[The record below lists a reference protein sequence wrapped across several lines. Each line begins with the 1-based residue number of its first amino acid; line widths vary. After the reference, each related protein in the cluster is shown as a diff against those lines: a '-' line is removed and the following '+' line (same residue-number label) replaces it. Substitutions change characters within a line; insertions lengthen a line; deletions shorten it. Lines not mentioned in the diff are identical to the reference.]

1 MKTPEQRQND
11 MIEAAKKYAKQYEGL
26 MYTIGSIA
34 GIAGIQKA
42 FERGVQFGLHQ
53 ALDITVE
60 REKAERDAEQQWISV
75 KEQLPRP
82 GQEVLIVD
90 DQIMR
95 VQAVSSYG
103 KWHPYVNGS
112 SCKPT
117 HWMPLSEPPK
127 AEK

>member
-1 MKTPEQRQND
+1 MTDDSKTPEQMAEEYADWLIDKTKIIRDIADVERPALQVGFLAGYQ
-11 MIEAAKKYAKQYEGL
+11 AAKP
-26 MYTIGSIA
+26 
-34 GIAGIQKA
+34 
-42 FERGVQFGLHQ
+42 
-53 ALDITVE
+53 
-60 REKAERDAEQQWISV
+60 QWISV
-75 KEQLPRP
+75 EERMPRP

-117 HWMPLSEPPK
+117 HWMPLPEAPK
-127 AEK
+127 GEE

>member
-1 MKTPEQRQND
+1 MKTPEEMAREYAD
-11 MIEAAKKYAKQYEGL
+11 DWHKDCDYPEPLLSTVKKATKTIFLAGYEAAKP
-26 MYTIGSIA
+26 
-34 GIAGIQKA
+34 
-42 FERGVQFGLHQ
+42 
-53 ALDITVE
+53 
-60 REKAERDAEQQWISV
+60 QWISV
-75 KEQLPRP
+75 EERLPRP

-117 HWMPLSEPPK
+117 HWMPLPELPK
-127 AEK
+127 DVKE

>member
-1 MKTPEQRQND
+1 MIEGMKTPEQLAED
-11 MIEAAKKYAKQYEGL
+11 YADFYLGSDAYSDAKASFLAGYEAAQPRWIRVE
-26 MYTIGSIA
+26 
-34 GIAGIQKA
+34 
-42 FERGVQFGLHQ
+42 ER
-53 ALDITVE
+53 
-60 REKAERDAEQQWISV
+60 
-75 KEQLPRP
+75 LPRP

-117 HWMPLSEPPK
+117 HWMPLPELPE
-127 AEK
+127 EK